1 MYTLDLESELPSG
14 NLYYRWTSVDVHS
27 CIWRNNHYLSEQE
40 RCRVI
45 SQGCCNDVSQP
56 GWLKRTQYSLT
67 VRVTRSPK
75 SRCQQSCAPSTGSQR
90 FIPWLFQLLGML
102 GIPWLV
108 AASLPSLPPSS
119 QGLFLLPVSSLHV
132 VGTFVSGVRATK
144 LGSHLQILKLM
155 F

>member
-1 MYTLDLESELPSG
+1 
-14 NLYYRWTSVDVHS
+14 
-27 CIWRNNHYLSEQE
+27 
-40 RCRVI
+40 
-45 SQGCCNDVSQP
+45 
-56 GWLKRTQYSLT
+56 
-67 VRVTRSPK
+67 
-75 SRCQQSCAPSTGSQR
+75 
-90 FIPWLFQLLGML
+90 
-102 GIPWLV
+102 V